1 MVWEGES
8 MKRIGITGGIG
19 SGKST
24 VSKFIS
30 SLGYMVIDADKIS
43 LDLASPKSEL
53 LNELKYEFGEAVI
66 NENGSLNRK
75 LLGDIVFSDK
85 EKRKRLD
92 LIFQPRIKN
101 EIERIFSEL
110 EERNDVKLAFLDAPL
125 IFETGLQEYLDK
137 VWLISTDTEKRFERI
152 KNRDNLSIDEIK
164 SRIQAQM
171 NDTDKIR
178 LADVIIEN
186 NGNLEELKLK
196 IVNLIEKE
204 LE

>member
-1 MVWEGES
+1 MVSEGES

-30 SLGYMVIDADKIS
+30 SLGYTVIDADKIAF
-43 LDLASPKSEL
+43 DLASPKSEL
-53 LNELKYEFGEAVI
+53 LNELKFEFGEAI
-66 NENGSLNRK
+66 ITENGSLNRK
-75 LLGDIVFSDK
+75 SLGEVVFSDK

-92 LIFQPRIKN
+92 LIFQPKIKS

-110 EERNDVKLAFLDAPL
+110 EKRGDVKLAFLDAPL
-125 IFETGLQEYLDK
+125 IFETGLQTYL
-137 VWLISTDTEKRFERI
+137 WLINTDMEKRFERI
-152 KNRDNLSIDEIK
+152 KTRDNLSTDEIK

-171 NDTDKIR
+171 NDADKIG

-196 IVNLIEKE
+196 IVNLIDKE
-204 LE
+204 LV

>member
-1 MVWEGES
+1 